1 MEPDNEALARREAE
15 AEAARARNEP
25 TVPSSLAL
33 ELATNPFLRCS
44 QPDLLASLKSQ
55 GRLQGESAPEVFAT
69 VRGWKD
75 NF

>member
-1 MEPDNEALARREAE
+1 MEPGNADLARRIAE
-15 AEAARARNEP
+15 AEASRARNEP

-33 ELATNPFLRCS
+33 ELATNPFVRCTE
-44 QPDLLASLKSQ
+44 PALLAALQAQ
-55 GRLQGESAPEVFAT
+55 GRLEGKSGAEVFAT